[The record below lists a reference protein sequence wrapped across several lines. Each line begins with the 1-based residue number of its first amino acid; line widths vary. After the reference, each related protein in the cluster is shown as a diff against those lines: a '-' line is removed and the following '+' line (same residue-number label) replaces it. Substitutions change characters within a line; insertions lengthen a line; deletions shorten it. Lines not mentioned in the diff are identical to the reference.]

1 AVHLGRRRALRRA
14 RDRAGEARVHPAR
27 VHRRR
32 SRGAGVRSNGVRPRR
47 PHEPAQGAA
56 GGRQVRRL
64 RDGARRGRGGGRGL
78 APGGVVDLIHPHS
91 KADVLEVLREAS
103 RHRTRVLIVGGRTHM
118 DKGNPCETDVE
129 LWTTMLDD
137 LIAYEPA
144 EMIAVVGAGMRVGD
158 LQRALAEADQEWPV
172 DAPPEATVG
181 GVIAAAAVSPRRL
194 SVGAVRDSVLEVE
207 LVTGDGR
214 LVRSGARTVKN
225 VTGYD
230 LHKLVTGS
238 LGTLGVIV
246 QVALKVRPR
255 PQARRTVLAGGG
267 LETAARLLERVP
279 LPAAVLATPETTE
292 VRLEGWGEQVEE
304 QTLAVA
310 GSASVIE
317 LLDEAPFP
325 LRRPWEERAL
335 VLEAAVP
342 PSRLPELLAEAPDAW
357 GALAGVGIAWV
368 GLDAADGELA
378 VVRERA
384 ARLGGI
390 APVVKGPGGLG
401 DAPVPA
407 MEVHRRLKASFDPAG
422 VLAPGRFWG
431 GI

>member
-14 RDRAGEARVHPAR
+14 RDRAGEARVHAAR

-103 RHRTRVLIVGGRTHM
+103 RHRTRV
-118 DKGNPCETDVE
+118 
-129 LWTTMLDD
+129 

-279 LPAAVLATPETTE
+279 LPAAGLATPETTE
-292 VRLEGWGEQVEE
+292 VRLEGWGEQVEG

-317 LLDEAPFP
+317 LLDEAPF
-325 LRRPWEERAL
+325 
-335 VLEAAVP
+335 
-342 PSRLPELLAEAPDAW
+342 
-357 GALAGVGIAWV
+357 
-368 GLDAADGELA
+368 
-378 VVRERA
+378 
-384 ARLGGI
+384 
-390 APVVKGPGGLG
+390 
-401 DAPVPA
+401 
-407 MEVHRRLKASFDPAG
+407 
-422 VLAPGRFWG
+422 
-431 GI
+431 